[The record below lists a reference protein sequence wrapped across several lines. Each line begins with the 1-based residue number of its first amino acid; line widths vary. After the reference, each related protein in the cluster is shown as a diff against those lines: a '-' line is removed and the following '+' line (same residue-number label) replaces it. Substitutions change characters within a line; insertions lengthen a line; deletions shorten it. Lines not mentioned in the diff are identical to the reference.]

1 LFREALE
8 PNQWGYR
15 AWRGDQMQNPS
26 PTLYITNEVMKGR
39 ASASVR
45 KSPGFWQRF
54 LKD

>member
-1 LFREALE
+1 
-8 PNQWGYR
+8 
-15 AWRGDQMQNPS
+15 MQNLS

-45 KSPGFWQRF
+45 QSSGFWQWL